1 MLKKSKDMNIVCLK
15 NVFRVRILLLISVL
29 FVTLG
34 MYGAVYDFT
43 PTDGGL
49 VVNLKQGDQILLS
62 TMVDDD
68 NDPATPPVEYFVCHY
83 PSYTGGYFN
92 YYNWDVDNE
101 APQGKGNIL
110 KLIPQAPDATEPASP
125 SIWTIDDPVPFKN
138 GGKTYPLDGIAY
150 TMWSSNPEGNPYTL
164 LTYPGTSHMYR
175 GNLTRKTDDNNI
187 CNAVFV
193 VPTNRSTVTTFD
205 PNKRLTALEGRT
217 DQDAQGRFNGEKGYG
232 FLGLPYREV
241 YWLDIP
247 RGNGNPVS
255 YRNASVI
262 GFNKKQLETIKYS
275 NNEAEALPGQA
286 LYAFGNKDKHHN
298 TPRTVFRLYV
308 LNDPLTSSCADSYFF
323 AYDEQD
329 CKQYNNDFS
338 KTPATYTTEKK
349 TYTID
354 RLVCMERLGETE
366 YYVSDYMFVP
376 IPDSTYYYVGYKNK
390 YCHTDQGDA
399 FNSQFKQIDTLKIH
413 YLGLKA
419 PRGAY
424 GQMIVDATQTGK
436 QNLGVEFQPGGYFLR
451 TNTGRNIRLIPNAD
465 YTVWTCEEMWHITA
479 EYAALTIKATMFTGS
494 EYDEHD
500 PGADIPD
507 WSVPVVGT
515 SVPVVGGG
523 SIIDRDGWARIHI
536 NSTEP
541 NGAIEFVPANPTRHI
556 HYDNNG
562 CAGDTIADQYP
573 MHDETSVTIREPR
586 LVKGFDFLGWT
597 TNADGTGTL
606 YTPGQVVEL
615 PAGTTTLYAKA
626 TYTGTIHVALS
637 FKKADGKRYFL
648 THPGTAAPRFS
659 RARYIK
665 DWTNAFQGMANADN
679 VDDNYINTF
688 KVLTNPDPCAECET
702 DEVVLD
708 PRREKRYGAV
718 DSLLFYENF
727 APADEEY
734 LGLYYTAPN
743 TVVGNNTWAGLF
755 KSTGTAGRNGWPDYT
770 VADVQNAKLS
780 STHYLHR
787 VDGKIT
793 RAERSNSS
801 APWIKYNAAE
811 NQFDGDASEE
821 NATVFQISRVRVADE
836 HYVVIPDITTEWT
849 DTITFGIHHDENIES
864 PVWSKLIGK
873 QLMAMMKLDDDTI
886 YFHPNLN
893 KIITDYTQLRLNA
906 NYRLEESFE
915 YIRDSRVESLGEVVS
930 AEDKPTMNDKLEKNY
945 FGRLVTSGLN
955 TPVDVIYNGEYI
967 DVIDT
972 IRITLRTLGPVKI
985 KEYYGRWKEGA
996 PGLHIRPDGS
1006 RYRDIIVRTKTV
1018 HHGAVETKLVLTP
1031 EYPVFNFNPLAGDS
1045 KRLTFT
1051 LAKVLSRQL
1060 LDTDGNVLGEEILNA
1075 VDVTPSLKL
1084 APGHCTFTSGSS
1096 SAYFSVNA
1104 EQTINDHVTLVT
1116 KSDNSEGINY
1126 DTLVINST
1134 ATVEGVSYPVTGRIP
1149 LMQSTLA
1156 DSELIWSVV
1165 AGGERYFIMAGS
1177 GGLIFRQYELKGSTL
1192 YKKEDGKTQLVKGAA
1207 DAANSDTKYITP
1219 WEYTYV
1225 DQAAQQLTLR
1235 TDDPV
1240 NMDFIINGS
1249 SLPDVA
1255 STGAAT
1261 LTYEY
1266 VNTFVND
1273 NANFEEQV
1281 KLKYGL
1287 KWLKFSVTADVPSLT
1302 LTDNEEEASVFSWA
1316 YLQREY
1322 NLLNNGTY
1330 PEHDELVFG
1339 YNSTAGAS
1347 VQTRY
1352 KAYRIYSMLLNNT
1365 LTYCGREDEND
1376 IADLISAGNDWKT
1389 NYAINLIS
1397 DSRFSAGAS
1406 NLGISTNAGSLTTTV
1421 TPSDDSP
1428 MNIQYGGKYVNIVD
1442 TLDVQISLQHDA
1454 PDYRFADK
1462 WSSFTSVDDAHLKI
1476 PLVRKTYH
1484 AVAYDSLICAVEND
1498 EYSYAFP
1505 PEVTGGV
1512 NDTHTFTLT
1521 TDHRIGT
1528 NILDVENQVVA
1539 FDTDTEDEHT
1549 GLMDFTD
1556 IDKAEIRLVE
1566 ENGNTPDWCE
1576 ISALGSNT
1584 ITVRCKGNG
1593 IRSPRSATLYIAYTM
1608 EVKGRWRFINFRIQ
1622 VNQLSRFQHAGN
1634 QNLIHSKGASGA
1646 DLKDG
1651 VQQVHENRNI
1661 LYYYNPHV
1669 NNPQSTDQ
1677 RVELPIRERNFY
1689 GWWRWYSLQPGEE
1702 DSDIPAEK
1710 WQTAPTNTGKWN
1722 FPFRIIG
1729 GKVPRDPED
1738 PESDSILVT
1747 QGRYTVFH
1755 VPSQDY
1761 NARKDPPSKA
1771 PMVYPPTNKDT
1782 VTYAVDLSVYYDNL
1796 PLSMK
1801 NINQVDIDKLDTM
1814 QNIIEPTLSLREI
1827 YELHPWTEMAERME
1841 GYKSPEGATFPLA
1854 GERYLED
1861 HVMMAPIGN
1870 RLLLKTDYRYSYE
1883 NIKKTGHSESLLG
1896 YYMRDDNWSS
1906 MSNTPDGE
1914 GISRQDTMIWCGGW
1928 DADCAWYTY
1937 NPKTQTYDTC
1947 AYTITEANDFLSVP
1961 AKTSITAGKDADTV
1975 IYCLRARSKSSPTEA
1990 PDPDE
1995 PDDGLYWFNI
2005 CRYTVIYH
2013 RTEKFG
2019 PKLENASG
2027 KAIIPNDTIER
2038 RYEVLARLNFDY
2050 NEPGRAYTVY
2060 PHPLP
2065 WADASYG
2072 FAYPKTASLPDN
2084 RPHNKGGLENL
2095 ANMGEYNLI
2104 NRIPSFG
2111 NFWHKM
2117 EQHGGAEKG
2126 YMIFCDG
2133 MSSAGQ
2139 VAALH
2144 LDTTLC
2150 EGQKMYF
2157 SGFVGNPGNETG
2169 KTCPNFTFAVQGS
2182 LDGVVWED
2190 ITSYMTGDLAQSNK
2204 WYQIYFPIE
2213 QNKEYTHFR
2222 VRVYNMAANDD
2233 GNDFIID
2240 DMCIFATK
2248 RPLELYQAQTACKNE
2263 NDNDSITHIVIR
2275 TDYQGFNE
2283 EDYSGGEMYYTVQ
2296 DISKTNDTT
2305 FLKLEDGY
2313 DNEVIKHAVAPS
2325 TKDTIYGVINL
2336 PDRHYTPAEG
2346 NDSIF
2351 PNLQEL
2357 VDKFE
2362 RTFNEYE
2369 EDPSKP
2375 VFRKGYVFEHLDDS
2389 IRPVFYVIH
2398 TAKMSAHDTY
2408 IVHMAK
2414 SYKELLGGRCA
2425 MTAKAKVKNRMILT
2439 LNGDEMPEKE
2449 VQNMC
2454 ANTLY
2459 DVSLH
2464 VKGTLLLD
2472 SVAPIEVTGSC
2483 YNDWLLYGDTAE
2495 ASSRTRY
2502 GYTYDDIVK
2511 VMKILRASDLDY
2523 IDDNPNRFAHSL
2535 AVVNP
2540 VVMKSVQQDLQID
2553 ITNDVHPYTILS
2565 HLVNAGL
2572 LTLYQENM
2580 TVVTPVNDSVK
2591 YTIFPIPGTGSEVMQ
2606 DLNID
2611 VCPTPVHIAL
2621 KSSLG
2626 QGVPMIIGGLNRSEE
2641 ESQYPIVVL
2650 ADAEHA
2656 NSSLAI
2662 PIDSLMMRPGTDAP
2676 KVALKQITFLETNDP
2691 EFHKGVDNILL
2702 APDRSWYLGESVTGD
2717 ENAGYYRN
2725 GNDTLVVVPASGA
2738 NYQMREGYNYTF
2750 GIEMMTYNGESGW
2763 GGLGECPVG
2772 TVPFVVSVV
2781 PGYLRWD
2788 PLTADNRWN
2797 NPDNWIGINSS
2808 NTALVHENARFAP
2821 LSSTYVVIPPM
2832 TDGRPYPVL
2841 PDAISSGDSIQQVGF
2856 EYNKC
2861 HSIRFLPGGA
2871 LSQQQRLEYD
2881 SVIADLSAPHDKW
2894 ALRSAPIEG
2903 LLSGDIFMSNADLSE
2918 ETSPWAVGPF
2928 DAAGRNYSTG
2938 NASFWLSLYSRDA
2951 IHQNHTA
2958 TVDTIETEAA
2968 TWSKVTNALSLE
2980 LQPAQG
2986 WAVYT
2991 RTRTNGDAAVRL
3003 PKSDDTYY
3011 YYTKYGDKV
3020 WDLYEPG
3027 LRAKRAESAG
3037 GADKVGKMAFYPGK
3051 AATGRDYTLSNGV
3064 AATSFVF
3071 GNPTLG
3077 YIDIWGFISDNSGV
3091 LENEIGYM
3099 NASGNYLTITK
3110 DALEE
3115 ADAISSL
3122 TRYLPPMHAIV
3133 LTKEGD
3139 AATSLEVTL
3148 NTNRIVTD
3156 ASQITRPLPAPAP
3169 RKSQIT
3175 NDHGSADRQKSQI
3188 SKGIMTVTAVNPAS
3202 KRCTSRLLLGQ
3213 GFNEAIIRG
3222 EDATLTTINIDNYTA
3237 TSAPATPFNI
3247 YAVEGNSGLSID
3259 LRDVIVNVPISFYN
3273 SDLPFEPIS
3282 YLWFTGVNNIDGD
3295 LVLYDALLDIE
3306 RPILDGIC
3314 LEIETPETSHQT
3326 RYFIR
3331 RRGFNPN
3338 GQGNQDD
3345 PIATGVGDV
3354 NANNT
3359 NVMKLIKGGHVLILR
3374 DGHVYTMFGQKVR

>member
-1 MLKKSKDMNIVCLK
+1 MNIVCLK
-15 NVFRVRILLLISVL
+15 MKEFKVRILLLISVV

-62 TMVDDD
+62 TWVDENGNGVEDD
-68 NDPATPPVEYFVCHY
+68 GEEYFVCHY
-83 PSYTGGYFN
+83 PSHTGGYFG
-92 YYNWDVDNE
+92 YTNWDSD
-101 APQGKGNIL
+101 KGNFL
-110 KLIPQAPDATEPASP
+110 KLIPQAADATEPASP
-125 SIWTIDDPVPFKN
+125 SIWTIDDPVTFLYSGKN
-138 GGKTYPLDGIAY
+138 YPLDGIAY
-150 TMWSSNPEGNPYTL
+150 TMLSTNPGGDSYTL
-164 LTYPGTSHMYR
+164 LTSS
-175 GNLTRKTDDNNI
+175 GNSYKYQGDLTREANNANI

-193 VPTNRSTVTTFD
+193 VPTNRSTVTSFD
-205 PNKRLTALEGRT
+205 PNKTLGR
-217 DQDAQGRFNGEKGYG
+217 DDADAQGRFNGEKGYG

-247 RGNGNPVS
+247 RGNAPVS
-255 YRNASVI
+255 YINASVV
-262 GFNKKQLETIKYS
+262 GFNKTLSTIQYS
-275 NNEAEALPGQA
+275 NKEASARPGQA
-286 LYAFGNKDKHHN
+286 LYAFGNKDKHHA
-298 TPRTVFRLYV
+298 TPRTIFRLYV
-308 LNDPLTSSCADSYFF
+308 LNDPLTSTCADSYYF

-329 CKQYNNDFS
+329 FVKYNKNFNT
-338 KTPATYTTEKK
+338 TPATYTTPKK
-349 TYTID
+349 IYTID

-366 YYVSDYMFVP
+366 YYVSDYMNVP
-376 IPDSTYYYVGYKNK
+376 MSDSTYYYVGYKNK

-424 GQMIVDATQTGK
+424 GQMMVDTTQTGK

-451 TNTGRNIRLIPNAD
+451 TNTGRNIQLRPSDD
-465 YTVWTCEEMWHITA
+465 YRTWTCEEMWHITA

-494 EYDEHD
+494 EYDEQD
-500 PGADIPD
+500 EGADIPG
-507 WSVPVVGT
+507 WSVMVRGT
-515 SVPVVGGG
+515 DVPVVGGR
-523 SIIDRDGWARIHI
+523 SIIDCDGWARIHI
-536 NSTEP
+536 DDDSP
-541 NGAIEFVPANPTRHI
+541 NGAIEFVPANPDRHI
-556 HYDNNG
+556 HYNNNG
-562 CAGDTIADQYP
+562 CEGDTIADQYP
-573 MHDETSVTIREPR
+573 MYGETSVTIRDAR

-606 YTPGQVVEL
+606 YSPGDVVTL

-637 FKKADGKRYFL
+637 FMKEDGKRYFL

-659 RARYIK
+659 RARSIAE
-665 DWTNAFQGMANADN
+665 WTDAYQGMANADN
-679 VDDNYINTF
+679 VDNRYINTF
-688 KVLTNPDPCAECET
+688 KVLAHPSPCAECAA

-708 PRREKRYGAV
+708 PRREMRFGAV

-727 APADEEY
+727 APEGEEY

-743 TVVGNNTWAGLF
+743 TVIGNNTWAGLF
-755 KSTGTAGRNGWPDYT
+755 KSTATGGRNGWPDYT

-787 VDGKIT
+787 VADVLT
-793 RAERSNSS
+793 REERSNSD
-801 APWIKYNAAE
+801 APWIKYNAAD
-811 NQFDGDASEE
+811 NQFDGDASEA

-836 HYVVIPDITTEWT
+836 HYVVIPDTTTEWT
-849 DTITFGIHHDENIES
+849 DTITFGIHNGENIES

-873 QLMAMMKLDDDTI
+873 QLMAMMKLDDDI
-886 YFHPNLN
+886 VYFHPNPN
-893 KIITDYTQLRLNA
+893 KIITEYTQLRLNA

-915 YIRDSRVESLGEVVS
+915 YIHDARVESLGEVVS
-930 AEDKPTMNDKLEKNY
+930 AEDKPTMNDRLDKNY

-967 DVIDT
+967 DIIDT
-972 IRITLRTLGPVKI
+972 IRITLSTLGPVKI

-1031 EYPVFNFNPLAGDS
+1031 EYPIYNFNPLANAS
-1045 KRLTFT
+1045 KQLNFT

-1060 LDTDGNVLGEEILNA
+1060 LDTDGNVLGEEILDSE
-1075 VDVTPSLKL
+1075 DVTSSLRL
-1084 APGHCTFTSGSS
+1084 GPGACSFTSGTPP
-1096 SAYFSVNA
+1096 AYFNVSND
-1104 EQTINDHVTLVT
+1104 QTTTDHAVLIT
-1116 KSDNSEGINY
+1116 KADNSQGINY

-1134 ATVEGVSYPVTGRIP
+1134 ATVEDVAYPVTGRIP

-1165 AGGERYFIMAGS
+1165 ADGKRYFIMAGS
-1177 GGLIFRQYELKGSTL
+1177 GGLIFRQYELKGTTL
-1192 YKKEDGKTQLVKGAA
+1192 YKKEDGKTQLVRGSK

-1219 WEYTYV
+1219 WKYTYV
-1225 DQAAQQLTLR
+1225 DQAARQLTLR
-1235 TDDPV
+1235 TDEPV
-1240 NMDFIINGS
+1240 SMDFIINGS

-1281 KLKYGL
+1281 KLKYGQN
-1287 KWLKFSVTADVPSLT
+1287 KWLKFAVTADVPSLT
-1302 LTDNEEEASVFSWA
+1302 LTENEAEASTFSWA

-1339 YNSTAGAS
+1339 YNTTSAAS

-1406 NLGISTNAGSLTTTV
+1406 GLSKTTNSGNLITTV
-1421 TPSDDSP
+1421 TPAGDSP
-1428 MNIQYGGKYVNIVD
+1428 TDIQYGGKYVNIVD
-1442 TLDVQISLQHDA
+1442 TLDVQISLQNDA

-1484 AVAYDSLICAVEND
+1484 ELPYDSLICAVEND
-1498 EYSYAFP
+1498 EYNYAFP
-1505 PEVTGGV
+1505 PEVTEDV

-1521 TDHRIGT
+1521 TDHRTGT

-1539 FDTDTEDEHT
+1539 FDTDTEDDHT
-1549 GLMDFTD
+1549 DLMDFTD

-1576 ISALGSNT
+1576 ISGLGPNT

-1622 VNQLSRFQHAGN
+1622 VNQLSRFQYAGN
-1634 QNLIHSKGASGA
+1634 QNLVHSKGASGA

-1651 VQQVHENRNI
+1651 VQQVHENKTI
-1661 LYYYNPHV
+1661 LYYYNPS
-1669 NNPQSTDQ
+1669 NTAQSTDQ

-1702 DSDIPAEK
+1702 DTDIPAAR

-1722 FPFRIIG
+1722 FAFRTIG
-1729 GKVPRDPED
+1729 DSVWVDENDHSKGKK
-1738 PESDSILVT
+1738 LVT

-1761 NARKDPPSKA
+1761 NMRKDPPSKA
-1771 PMVYPPTNKDT
+1771 PMLYPPQNKA
-1782 VTYAVDLSVYYDNL
+1782 VETYAVDLSVYYDNL

-1801 NINQVDIDKLDTM
+1801 DVNQVDTAKLDTM

-1841 GYKSPEGATFPLA
+1841 GYKYALDAAYEGQ
-1854 GERYLED
+1854 RYLED
-1861 HVMMAPIGN
+1861 HVMMAPLGN
-1870 RLLLKTDYRYSYE
+1870 RLLLKTDHRYSYD

-1896 YYMRDDNWSS
+1896 YYMRDDNWDSFDA
-1906 MSNTPDGE
+1906 TAK
-1914 GISRQDTMIWCGGW
+1914 DTMIWCGGW
-1928 DADCAWYTY
+1928 DAPCQWYTY
-1937 NPKTQTYDTC
+1937 NPKTQTYDSC
-1947 AYTITEANDFLSVP
+1947 KYTVTEANDFLDVP
-1961 AKTSITAGKDADTV
+1961 KKTSITAGQESDTV
-1975 IYCLRARSKSSPTEA
+1975 IYCLRAQSVKSTNVGTASEA
-1990 PDPDE
+1990 NNPGD
-1995 PDDGLYWFNI
+1995 YWFNI
-2005 CRYTVIYH
+2005 CRYTIIYH
-2013 RTEKFG
+2013 RPDKYG
-2019 PKLENASG
+2019 PKLENAG
-2027 KAIIPNDTIER
+2027 KAILTNDEIEQNF
-2038 RYEVLARLNFDY
+2038 EILERLNFDY
-2050 NEPGRAYTVY
+2050 NQPGTEYTVY

-2072 FAYPKTASLPDN
+2072 FAYPRTASLPDN
-2084 RPHNKGGLENL
+2084 RPHNKNGLENL

-2111 NFWHKM
+2111 QYWHKM
-2117 EQHGGAEKG
+2117 EQHGGAGNG

-2139 VAALH
+2139 VAALE

-2157 SGFVGNPGNETG
+2157 SGFVGNPGSQSGN
-2169 KTCPNFTFAVQGS
+2169 KSCPNFTFAVQGS

-2213 QNKEYTHFR
+2213 MNKEYTNFR

-2248 RPLELYQAQTACKNE
+2248 PPLMVYQANTACKNE
-2263 NDNDSITHIVIR
+2263 NENDSLTHIVLR
-2275 TDYQGFNE
+2275 VDYQGFTEEVYSLGNE
-2283 EDYSGGEMYYTVQ
+2283 FYTVQ

-2313 DNEVIKHAVAPS
+2313 DNEVTRPAIAPS
-2325 TKDTIYGVINL
+2325 TKDTVYGMINL
-2336 PDRHYTPAEG
+2336 PNRHYTPAEG

-2357 VDKFE
+2357 VDRFE
-2362 RTFNEYE
+2362 RTFEAHK
-2369 EDPSKP
+2369 DDSSKP

-2398 TAKMSAHDTY
+2398 TAKMAADNTY
-2408 IVHMAK
+2408 IIHMAGA
-2414 SYKELLGGRCA
+2414 YNQLLSSQCA
-2425 MTAKAKVKNRMILT
+2425 LTRKLKVKNRMVLT
-2439 LNGDEMPEKE
+2439 LNGDEMPEKR

-2483 YNDWLLYGDTAE
+2483 YNDWLLHGDTTKAT
-2495 ASSRTRY
+2495 SKTTY
-2502 GYTYDDIVK
+2502 GYDYEDIAQ
-2511 VMKILRASDLDY
+2511 VMRILRA
-2523 IDDNPNRFAHSL
+2523 DDSYGVTNANQFAHSL
-2535 AVVNP
+2535 AVVDP

-2565 HLVNAGL
+2565 HLVNSGF

-2580 TVVTPVNDSVK
+2580 TVVTPVDDSIK
-2591 YTIFPIPGTGSEVMQ
+2591 YTIFPIPGTGSEIMQ
-2606 DLNID
+2606 DLNVD

-2626 QGVPMIIGGLNRSEE
+2626 QGVPLIIGGLHRSEE

-2650 ADAEHA
+2650 ADAQHA
-2656 NSSLAI
+2656 NSELAI

-2676 KVALKQITFLETNDP
+2676 NVALKQITFLETNDP

-2702 APDRSWYLGESVTGD
+2702 VPDRSWYLGESVTGD
-2717 ENAGYYRN
+2717 ENTGYYRN
-2725 GNDTLVVVPASGA
+2725 GNDTLVVVSGSAS

-2750 GIEMMTYNGESGW
+2750 GIEMMTYTGAAGW
-2763 GGLGECPVG
+2763 AGLDECPVG

-2808 NTALVHENARFAP
+2808 NTALVHEDARFAP

-2841 PDAISSGDSIQQVGF
+2841 PDAIPYEDSIQQVGF

-2894 ALRSAPIEG
+2894 ALRSAPLEG
-2903 LLSGDIFMSNADLSE
+2903 LLSGDIFMSNADLSG
-2918 ETSPWAVGPF
+2918 ETSPWKVGPF
-2928 DAAGRNYSTG
+2928 DAAGRNYNTG

-2951 IHQNHTA
+2951 IHQNNGTTID
-2958 TVDTIETEAA
+2958 TVKTEAA
-2968 TWSKVTNALSLE
+2968 EWSKVTNALSLE

-2991 RTRTNGDAAVRL
+2991 RTKSGNAAAVRL

-3011 YYTKYGDKV
+3011 YYTKSGEKV
-3020 WDLYEPG
+3020 WDLYEPD
-3027 LRAKRAESAG
+3027 LRAKREKSAG

-3051 AATGRDYTLSNGV
+3051 AVTNQSYTLSNGT

-3077 YIDIWGFISDNSGV
+3077 YIDIWGFIADNTSL

-3099 NASGNYLTITK
+3099 ASDGIYTTITGASLTEP
-3110 DALEE
+3110 DT
-3115 ADAISSL
+3115 ISSL
-3122 TRYLPPMHAIV
+3122 SRYLPPMHAIV
-3133 LTKEGD
+3133 LTKKGD
-3139 AATSLEVTL
+3139 AAKSLEVTI
-3148 NTNRIVTD
+3148 NTNRIVTE
-3156 ASQITRPLPAPAP
+3156 ASHIVRTPSPAP
-3169 RKSQIT
+3169 RKSQT
-3175 NDHGSADRQKSQI
+3175 ANDKSPI
-3188 SKGIMTVTAVNPAS
+3188 SKGIMTVTATNPAS
-3202 KRCTSRLLLGQ
+3202 PRCISRLLLGQ
-3213 GFNEAIIRG
+3213 GFNDEIVRG
-3222 EDATLTTINIDNYTA
+3222 EDAMLTTINIDNYTA

-3247 YAVEGNSGLSID
+3247 YAVEGTNGLSID
-3259 LRDVIVNVPISFYN
+3259 LRSKIINVPLSFYM
-3273 SDLPFEPIS
+3273 SELPFEPNT
-3282 YLWFTGVNNIDGD
+3282 YLWFTGVNNIDGK
-3295 LVLYDALLDIE
+3295 LVLYDALTDTE
-3306 RPILDGIC
+3306 QPILDGIC
-3314 LEIETPETSHQT
+3314 LTVETPEVSHQT

-3331 RRGFNPN
+3331 RPGFNPG
-3338 GQGNQDD
+3338 GQGDED
-3345 PIATGVGDV
+3345 PVATGLM
-3354 NANNT
+3354 NTEMNNM
-3359 NVMKLIKGGHVLILR
+3359 NVIKIIKDGNVLILR
-3374 DGHVYTMFGQKVR
+3374 DGHVYTLFGQKIR

>member
-1 MLKKSKDMNIVCLK
+1 MNIVCLK
-15 NVFRVRILLLISVL
+15 NLCKVRILLLISVL

-34 MYGAVYDFT
+34 MYGAPVYDFT

-49 VVNLKQGDQILLS
+49 VVNLKPGDQILLS
-62 TMVDDD
+62 TMV
-68 NDPATPPVEYFVCHY
+68 NGEEYFVCHY
-83 PSYTGGYFN
+83 PGYTGGYFS
-92 YYNWDVDNE
+92 YTNWDGE
-101 APQGKGNIL
+101 KGNFL
-110 KLIPQAPDATEPASP
+110 KLIPQAAGATEPASP
-125 SIWTIDDPVPFKN
+125 SIWTIDEPVPFRHSN
-138 GGKTYPLDGIAY
+138 TGELYPMDGIAY
-150 TMWSSNPEGNPYTL
+150 TMWSTNPGGDSYTL
-164 LTYPGTSHMYR
+164 LTSS
-175 GNLTRKTDDNNI
+175 GNSYKYQGDLTRERDNKNI
-187 CNAVFV
+187 CNAAFV
-193 VPTNRSTVTTFD
+193 VPTNRSSVTSFD
-205 PNKRLTALEGRT
+205 PNRTLTTKEGRT

-247 RGNGNPVS
+247 RGNGPYS
-255 YRNASVI
+255 YINASLV
-262 GFNKKQLETIKYS
+262 GFNKTLSEITYS
-275 NNEAEALPGQA
+275 NGDGKAKPGQA

-298 TPRTVFRLYV
+298 TPRTIFRLYV
-308 LNDPLTSSCADSYFF
+308 LNDPLTSTCADSYFF

-329 CKQYNNDFS
+329 YKQYNKNFAV
-338 KTPATYTTEKK
+338 TPATYTTKKK

-354 RLVCMERLGETE
+354 RLVCMERLGDTK
-366 YYVSDYMFVP
+366 YYVSDWMNVP
-376 IPDSTYYYVGYKNK
+376 ESDSSYYYVGYQNK
-390 YCHTDQGDA
+390 YCHTDRGDA
-399 FNSQFKQIDTLKIH
+399 FNSQFKNIDTLKIQH
-413 YLGLKA
+413 LGKPA
-419 PRGAY
+419 PRGAF
-424 GQMIVDATQTGK
+424 GRMIVDTTQTGK

-451 TNTGRNIRLIPNAD
+451 TNTGRNIRLIPSAD
-465 YTVWTCEEMWHITA
+465 GTTWTCEEMWHITA

-500 PGADIPD
+500 PGADIPG
-507 WSVPVVGT
+507 WSVMVRGT
-515 SVPVVGGG
+515 DVPVVGGR
-523 SIIDRDGWARIHI
+523 SIIDCDGWARIHI
-536 NSTEP
+536 DDDSP
-541 NGAIEFVPANPTRHI
+541 NGAIEFVPSNPDRHI
-556 HYDNNG
+556 HYNNNG

-615 PAGTTTLYAKA
+615 PEGTTTLYAKA

-665 DWTNAFQGMANADN
+665 DWTDAYQGMANAEN
-679 VDDNYINTF
+679 VDDKYINTF
-688 KVLTNPDPCAECET
+688 KVLTHPNPCAECEPN
-702 DEVVLD
+702 EVVLD
-708 PRREKRYGAV
+708 PRREMRYGAV

-727 APADEEY
+727 APEDEEY

-743 TVVGNNTWAGLF
+743 TILANNTWAGLF
-755 KSTGTAGRNGWPDYT
+755 KSTGTSGRNGWPDYT

-780 STHYLHR
+780 STHYLGR
-787 VDGKIT
+787 DGGGNIT
-793 RAERSNSS
+793 RYPRSNSD
-801 APWIKYNAAE
+801 APWIKYNAAD
-811 NQFDGDASEE
+811 NQFDGDASEA

-836 HYVVIPDITTEWT
+836 HYVVIPDTTTEWT

-873 QLMAMMKLDDDTI
+873 QLMAMMKLDDDTV

-906 NYRLEESFE
+906 NYRLEETFE
-915 YIRDSRVESLGEVVS
+915 YIRDSLVESLGEAVS
-930 AEDKPTMNDKLEKNY
+930 AENKPTMNDRLEKNY

-967 DVIDT
+967 DIIDT

-1031 EYPVFNFNPLAGDS
+1031 EYPIYNFNPLANAS
-1045 KRLTFT
+1045 KQLNFT

-1060 LDTDGNVLGEEILNA
+1060 LDTDGNVLGEEILDSE
-1075 VDVTPSLKL
+1075 DVTSSLRL
-1084 APGHCTFTSGSS
+1084 GPGACSFTSGTP
-1096 SAYFSVNA
+1096 SAYFNVSND
-1104 EQTINDHVTLVT
+1104 QTTTDHAVLIT
-1116 KSDNSEGINY
+1116 KGDNSQGINY
-1126 DTLVINST
+1126 DTLVINSN
-1134 ATVEGVSYPVTGRIP
+1134 ATVGGVSYPVTGRIP
-1149 LMQSTLA
+1149 LMQTTLA
-1156 DSELIWSVV
+1156 DAELIWSVV

-1177 GGLIFRQYELKGSTL
+1177 GGLIFRQFELKGNTL
-1192 YKKEDGKTQLVKGAA
+1192 YKKEDGKTQLVKGSK

-1225 DQAAQQLTLR
+1225 DQAAKQLTLR
-1235 TDDPV
+1235 TDEPV
-1240 NMDFIINGS
+1240 SMDFIINGS

-1261 LTYEY
+1261 LTYEF

-1287 KWLKFSVTADVPSLT
+1287 NKWLKFSVTADVPSLT
-1302 LTDNEEEASVFSWA
+1302 LTDNEAEASTFSWA

-1322 NLLNNGTY
+1322 NLLNNGAY
-1330 PEHDELVFG
+1330 PDHDELVFG
-1339 YNSTAGAS
+1339 YNSTSGAS

-1406 NLGISTNAGSLTTTV
+1406 GLTRSTNAGNLITTV
-1421 TPSDDSP
+1421 TPAGDSP
-1428 MNIQYGGKYVNIVD
+1428 TDIQYGGKYVNIVD
-1442 TLDVQISLQHDA
+1442 TLDVQISLQNDA

-1484 AVAYDSLICAVEND
+1484 ELPYDSLICAVEND
-1498 EYSYAFP
+1498 EYNYAFP
-1505 PEVTGGV
+1505 PEVTKDV
-1512 NDTHTFTLT
+1512 NDIHTFTLT
-1521 TDHRIGT
+1521 TDHRTGT

-1539 FDTDTEDEHT
+1539 FDTDTEDDHT
-1549 GLMDFTD
+1549 DLMDFTD

-1576 ISALGSNT
+1576 ISALGPHS

-1622 VNQLSRFQHAGN
+1622 VNQLSRFQYAGN
-1634 QNLIHSKGASGA
+1634 QNLVHSKGASGA

-1651 VQQVHENRNI
+1651 VQQVHENKTI
-1661 LYYYNPHV
+1661 LYYYNPS
-1669 NNPQSTDQ
+1669 NTAKSTDQ

-1702 DSDIPAEK
+1702 DTDIPAAR
-1710 WQTAPTNTGKWN
+1710 WQTAPTNNGKWN

-1729 GKVPRDPED
+1729 DSVPVDPEN
-1738 PESDSILVT
+1738 PSSGKKLVT

-1771 PMVYPPTNKDT
+1771 PMLYPPQNKA
-1782 VTYAVDLSVYYDNL
+1782 VETYAVDLSVYYDNL

-1814 QNIIEPTLSLREI
+1814 QNIIEPTLSLREV

-1841 GYKSPEGATFPLA
+1841 GYKYALDAAYEGQ
-1854 GERYLED
+1854 RYLED
-1861 HVMMAPIGN
+1861 HVVMAPTGN
-1870 RLLLKTDYRYSYE
+1870 RLLLKTEQRYSYD
-1883 NIKKTGHSESLLG
+1883 NVKKGQHSESLLG
-1896 YYMRDDNWSS
+1896 YYMKDDNWAS
-1906 MSNTPDGE
+1906 MSSNPDPIT
-1914 GISRQDTMIWCGGW
+1914 GITRQDTMIWCVGW
-1928 DADCAWYTY
+1928 DAECKWYTY
-1937 NPKTQTYDTC
+1937 DPKTKTYTLC
-1947 AYTITEANDFLSVP
+1947 THTVTEANDFLDVP
-1961 AKTSITAGKDADTV
+1961 AHGSLSAGQVADTV
-1975 IYCLRARSKSSPTEA
+1975 IYCLRARSITSPA
-1990 PDPDE
+1990 AGPDPAK
-1995 PDDGLYWFNI
+1995 PVLGAYWFNI
-2005 CRYTVIYH
+2005 CRYTIIYH
-2013 RTEKFG
+2013 RPDKYG

-2027 KAIIPNDTIER
+2027 KAILTNDEIEQNF
-2038 RYEVLARLNFDY
+2038 EVLERLNFDY
-2050 NEPGRAYTVY
+2050 NQPGKDYTVY

-2072 FAYPKTASLPDN
+2072 FAYPRTAALPDN
-2084 RPHNKGGLENL
+2084 RPHNKGGLTNL

-2111 NFWHKM
+2111 TYWHKM
-2117 EQHGGAEKG
+2117 EQHGSAENG

-2139 VAALH
+2139 VAAIE

-2157 SGFVGNPGNETG
+2157 SGFVGNPGNESG
-2169 KTCPNFTFAVQGS
+2169 KTCPNFTFSVQGS
-2182 LDGVVWED
+2182 ENGRVWED
-2190 ITSYMTGDLAQSNK
+2190 ITSYMTGDLPQSNK

-2213 QNKEYTHFR
+2213 QNKEYTKFR

-2248 RPLELYQAQTACKNE
+2248 PPLMVYQANTTCKNE
-2263 NDNDSITHIVIR
+2263 NENDSLTHIVLR
-2275 TDYQGFNE
+2275 VDYQGFTEEIYTLGNE
-2283 EDYSGGEMYYTVQ
+2283 FYTVQ

-2313 DNEVIKHAVAPS
+2313 DNEVIKPTTSSSA
-2325 TKDTIYGVINL
+2325 KDTIYGMINL
-2336 PDRHYTPAEG
+2336 PNRHYTPAEG

-2351 PNLQEL
+2351 PNLQDL
-2357 VDKFE
+2357 VNKFE

-2369 EDPSKP
+2369 ENPLKP

-2398 TAKMSAHDTY
+2398 SAKMAADNTY
-2408 IVHMAK
+2408 IIHMAGA
-2414 SYKELLGGRCA
+2414 YNQLLSSQCA
-2425 MTAKAKVKNRMILT
+2425 LTRKLKVKNRMVLT
-2439 LNGDEMPEKE
+2439 LNGDEMPEKTVE
-2449 VQNMC
+2449 EMC

-2523 IDDNPNRFAHSL
+2523 IDENPNQFAHSL
-2535 AVVNP
+2535 AVVDP
-2540 VVMKSVQQDLQID
+2540 GIMKDVQTEMQIE

-2565 HLVNAGL
+2565 HLVNSGF

-2591 YTIFPIPGTGSEVMQ
+2591 YTIFPIPGTGSEVMT
-2606 DLNID
+2606 DLNVE

-2626 QGVPMIIGGLNRSEE
+2626 QGVPLIIGGLNRSEE

-2650 ADAEHA
+2650 VDAEHA
-2656 NSSLAI
+2656 NSELAI

-2676 KVALKQITFLETNDP
+2676 KVALKQITFMETNDP
-2691 EFHKGVDNILL
+2691 EFHKGVNNILL

-2725 GNDTLVVVPASGA
+2725 GNDTLVVEPASGA

-2763 GGLGECPVG
+2763 GGIDECPVG
-2772 TVPFVVSVV
+2772 TVPFTISVV

-2808 NTALVHENARFAP
+2808 NTALVHEDARFAP

-2841 PDAISSGDSIQQVGF
+2841 PATITSGDSIQQVGF

-2894 ALRSAPIEG
+2894 ALRSAPLEG

-2991 RTRTNGDAAVRL
+2991 RTRSNGDAAVRL
-3003 PKSDDTYY
+3003 PKNDDTYY

-3020 WDLYEPG
+3020 YDLYESG
-3027 LRAKRAESAG
+3027 LQKKREKIAG

-3051 AATGRDYTLSNGV
+3051 AATGRNYTLSNGV
-3064 AATSFVF
+3064 AASSFVF
-3071 GNPTLG
+3071 GNPTMG
-3077 YIDIWGFISDNSGV
+3077 YIDIWGFIADNTSL
-3091 LENEIGYM
+3091 LEDEIGYM

-3110 DALEE
+3110 SALEE

-3133 LTKEGD
+3133 LTKKGD

-3148 NTNRIVTD
+3148 NTNRIVTA
-3156 ASQITRPLPAPAP
+3156 ASQRVPVAAP
-3169 RKSQIT
+3169 RRL
-3175 NDHGSADRQKSQI
+3175 HGAALNSLNGEAIKLP
-3188 SKGIMTVTAVNPAS
+3188 KGIMTVTAVNPAS

-3247 YAVEGNSGLSID
+3247 YAVEGNNGLSID

-3273 SDLPFEPIS
+3273 SELPFEPIS
-3282 YLWFTGVNNIDGD
+3282 YLWFTGVNNINGE
-3295 LVLYDALLDIE
+3295 LVLYDALNDTE
-3306 RPILDGIC
+3306 RLILDGIRF
-3314 LEIETPETSHQT
+3314 EIETPEVSHQT

-3331 RRGFNPN
+3331 RKGFNPN

-3345 PIATGVGDV
+3345 PIATGWDDIR
-3354 NANNT
+3354 T
-3359 NVMKLIKGGHVLILR
+3359 NDMKALKLIKDGHVLIIR
-3374 DGHVYTMFGQKVR
+3374 DGHVYTMYGQQIR

>member
-1 MLKKSKDMNIVCLK
+1 MNKVCK
-15 NVFRVRILLLISVL
+15 NELRVRILLLISV
-29 FVTLG
+29 VMYSVG
-34 MYGAVYDFT
+34 MWGVGFT

-49 VVNLKQGDQILLS
+49 VVNLKQGDRILLS
-62 TMVDDD
+62 TWVDV
-68 NDPATPPVEYFVCHY
+68 NSNGVEDPGEEFFVCHY
-83 PSYTGGYFN
+83 PGYTTGSYFN
-92 YYNWDVDNE
+92 YYNWDDK
-101 APQGKGNIL
+101 GSGNIL
-110 KLIPQAPDATEPASP
+110 KLIPQDAGATEPASP
-125 SIWTIDDPVPFKN
+125 SIWSIDDPVPFKS
-138 GGKTYPLDGIAY
+138 GGKTYPIDGIAY
-150 TMWSSNPEGNPYTL
+150 TMWSTNPGGDSYTL
-164 LTYPGTSHMYR
+164 VCSPSSTFMYQ
-175 GNLTRKTDDNNI
+175 GYLTREADHANI
-187 CNAVFV
+187 CNAIFV
-193 VPTNRSTVTTFD
+193 VPTDRGDKVTSFD
-205 PNKRLTALEGRT
+205 PNNTMGRGT
-217 DQDAQGRFNGEKGYG
+217 KFNGEKGYG
-232 FLGLPYREV
+232 FLDMPYREV

-247 RGNGNPVS
+247 RGNAPLS
-255 YRNASVI
+255 YTNASVVS
-262 GFNKKQLETIKYS
+262 FNTTLSDYKYPTDKKQTAK
-275 NNEAEALPGQA
+275 PGQA
-286 LYAFGNKDKHHN
+286 MYAFADDKHKP
-298 TPRTVFRLYV
+298 TQRVIFRLYV
-308 LNDPLTSSCADSYFF
+308 LDEPVTSTCADSYYF

-329 CKQYNNDFS
+329 FVKYNKNFNDN
-338 KTPATYTTEKK
+338 KAGYTTEKK
-349 TYTID
+349 IYTID

-376 IPDSTYYYVGYKNK
+376 IPNSTYYYVGYKNK
-390 YCHTDQGDA
+390 YCHSSATGGTDA
-399 FNSQFKQIDTLKIH
+399 FDSQFKKIETLPIH
-413 YLGLKA
+413 YLGLPA

-424 GQMIVDATQTGK
+424 GQMMVDTTQTGK

-451 TNTGRNIRLIPNAD
+451 TNTGRNIQLRPSDD
-465 YTVWTCEEMWHITA
+465 YKTWTCEEMWHITA
-479 EYAALTIKATMFTGS
+479 EWAALSIKATMFTGS

-500 PGADIPD
+500 EGADIPD

-523 SIIDRDGWARIHI
+523 SIINRDGWARIHI
-536 NSTEP
+536 DSKDL
-541 NGAIEFVPANPTRHI
+541 NGHIEFVPANPTRHI

-573 MHDETSVTIREPR
+573 MHEEISVTIREPR

-659 RARYIK
+659 RARSIAE
-665 DWTNAFQGMANADN
+665 WTDAYQGMANADN
-679 VDDNYINTF
+679 VDNRYINTF
-688 KVLTNPDPCAECET
+688 KVRKEIYTNPFGLPQTWTLQNYD
-702 DEVVLD
+702 
-708 PRREKRYGAV
+708 
-718 DSLLFYENF
+718 FYENF
-727 APADEEY
+727 APEDEEY

-743 TVVGNNTWAGLF
+743 TVLANNSWAGLF
-755 KSTGTAGRNGWPDYT
+755 KSTGAGGRNGWPDYT

-787 VDGKIT
+787 VEGVIT
-793 RAERSNSS
+793 RAERSNHD
-801 APWIKYNAAE
+801 APWIKYNATD
-811 NQFDGDASEE
+811 NQFDGDASEA

-836 HYVVIPDITTEWT
+836 HYVVIPDTTTEWN
-849 DTITFGIHHDENIES
+849 DTITFGIHNDEHIES

-873 QLMAMMKLDDDTI
+873 QLMAMMKMDDDTI

-915 YIRDSRVESLGEVVS
+915 YIHDSRVESLGEVVS

-967 DVIDT
+967 DIVDT

-1031 EYPVFNFNPLAGDS
+1031 EYPVYNFNPLANAS
-1045 KRLTFT
+1045 KQLNFT

-1060 LDTDGNVLGEEILNA
+1060 LDTDGNVLGEEILDTE
-1075 VDVTPSLKL
+1075 DVTSSLRL
-1084 APGHCTFTSGSS
+1084 SPGACSFTSDSPSS
-1096 SAYFSVNA
+1096 SYFDVIN
-1104 EQTINDHVTLVT
+1104 EQTTTDHAVLIT
-1116 KSDNSEGINY
+1116 KKDNSQGVNH

-1134 ATVEGVSYPVTGRIP
+1134 ATVEGVVYPVTGRIP
-1149 LMQSTLA
+1149 LMQTTLA

-1165 AGGERYFIMAGS
+1165 ADGKRYFIMAGS
-1177 GGLIFRQYELKGSTL
+1177 GGLIFRQFELKGTTL
-1192 YKKEDGKTQLVKGAA
+1192 YKKEDGKTQLVKGSK

-1225 DQAAQQLTLR
+1225 DQAAQQLTLQAV
-1235 TDDPV
+1235 DPV
-1240 NMDFIINGS
+1240 NLDFVINGS

-1255 STGAAT
+1255 PTGAAT
-1261 LTYEY
+1261 LTYEN

-1287 KWLKFSVTADVPSLT
+1287 NKWLKFAVTAEVPSLT
-1302 LTDNEEEASVFSWA
+1302 LTENAEEASVFSWA

-1330 PEHDELVFG
+1330 PDHDELVFG

-1406 NLGISTNAGSLTTTV
+1406 HLGISTNAGTLTTTV

-1428 MNIQYGGKYVNIVD
+1428 TDIQYGGKYVNIVD
-1442 TLDVQISLQHDA
+1442 TLDVQISLQNDA

-1476 PLVRKTYH
+1476 PLIRKTYH
-1484 AVAYDSLICAVEND
+1484 ELPYDSLICAVEND
-1498 EYSYAFP
+1498 EYNYAFP
-1505 PEVTGGV
+1505 PEVTEDV

-1521 TDHRIGT
+1521 TDHRTGT
-1528 NILDVENQVVA
+1528 NILDVENRVVA
-1539 FDTDTEDEHT
+1539 FYTDTEDDHT
-1549 GLMDFTD
+1549 DLMDFTD

-1593 IRSPRSATLYIAYTM
+1593 IRSPRSASLYIAYTM
-1608 EVKGRWRFINFRIQ
+1608 EVKRRWRFINFRIQ
-1622 VNQLSRFQHAGN
+1622 VNQLSRFQYAGN
-1634 QNLIHSKGASGA
+1634 QNLVHSKGASGA

-1651 VQQVHENRNI
+1651 VQQVHENKTI
-1661 LYYYNPHV
+1661 LYYYNPS
-1669 NNPQSTDQ
+1669 NTAQSTDQ

-1702 DSDIPAEK
+1702 DTDIPAAR

-1722 FPFRIIG
+1722 FAFRTIG
-1729 GKVPRDPED
+1729 DSVWVDEGDHSKGKK
-1738 PESDSILVT
+1738 LVT

-1771 PMVYPPTNKDT
+1771 PMLYPPQNKA
-1782 VTYAVDLSVYYDNL
+1782 VETYAVDLSVYYDNL

-1841 GYKSPEGATFPLA
+1841 GYKYALDAAYEGQ
-1854 GERYLED
+1854 RYLED
-1861 HVMMAPIGN
+1861 HVMMAPLGN
-1870 RLLLKTDYRYSYE
+1870 RLLLKTDHRYSYD

-1896 YYMRDDNWSS
+1896 YYMRDDNWAS
-1906 MSNTPDGE
+1906 MSSEPDPE
-1914 GISRQDTMIWCGGW
+1914 TGISRQDTMIWCGGW
-1928 DADCAWYTY
+1928 DAKCAWYTY
-1937 NPKTQTYDTC
+1937 NPKTKTYDTC
-1947 AYTITEANDFLSVP
+1947 THTVTEANDFLDVP
-1961 AKTSITAGKDADTV
+1961 KKTSITAGQVADTV
-1975 IYCLRARSKSSPTEA
+1975 IYCLRAHSIASPEA
-1990 PDPDE
+1990 GPDPDE
-1995 PDDGLYWFNI
+1995 PELGAYWFNI
-2005 CRYTVIYH
+2005 CRYTIIYH
-2013 RTEKFG
+2013 RPDKYG
-2019 PKLENASG
+2019 PKLETSG
-2027 KAIIPNDTIER
+2027 KAILTNDEIEQNF
-2038 RYEVLARLNFDY
+2038 EVLERLNFDY
-2050 NEPGRAYTVY
+2050 NQPGKDYTVY

-2072 FAYPKTASLPDN
+2072 FAYPRTAALPDN
-2084 RPHNKGGLENL
+2084 RPHNKGGLTNL

-2111 NFWHKM
+2111 NYWHKM
-2117 EQHGGAEKG
+2117 EQHGGASNG

-2139 VAALH
+2139 VAALE

-2182 LDGVVWED
+2182 LDGSTWED

-2213 QNKEYTHFR
+2213 MNKEYTNFR

-2248 RPLELYQAQTACKNE
+2248 PPLKVYQANTACKNE
-2263 NDNDSITHIVIR
+2263 SDNDSLTHIVLR
-2275 TDYQGFNE
+2275 VDYQGFTEEVYSLGNE
-2283 EDYSGGEMYYTVQ
+2283 FYTVQ

-2313 DNEVIKHAVAPS
+2313 DNEVIKHAIAPS
-2325 TKDTIYGVINL
+2325 TKDTIYGMINL
-2336 PDRHYTPAEG
+2336 PNRHYTPAEG

-2351 PNLQEL
+2351 PNLQDL
-2357 VDKFE
+2357 VNRFE
-2362 RTFNEYE
+2362 TTFDAHEVHE
-2369 EDPSKP
+2369 KDPSKP
-2375 VFRKGYVFEHLDDS
+2375 DVAVFRKGYVFEHLDDS

-2398 TAKMSAHDTY
+2398 SAKMAADNTY
-2408 IVHMAK
+2408 IIHMAGA
-2414 SYKELLGGRCA
+2414 YNQLLSSQCA
-2425 MTAKAKVKNRMILT
+2425 LTSTLKVKNRMVLT
-2439 LNGDEMPEKE
+2439 LNGDEMPEKT

-2472 SVAPIEVTGSC
+2472 SIAPKEVTGSC
-2483 YNDWLLYGDTAE
+2483 YNDWLLHGDTTKATS
-2495 ASSRTRY
+2495 ATTY
-2502 GYTYDDIVK
+2502 GYDYEDIVR
-2511 VMKILRASDLDY
+2511 VMQILRASELNY
-2523 IDDNPNRFAHSL
+2523 IDDNPNQFAHSL
-2535 AVVNP
+2535 AVVDRAA
-2540 VVMKSVQQDLQID
+2540 MKDVQNDLHIE

-2565 HLVNAGL
+2565 HLVNSGF

-2580 TVVTPVNDSVK
+2580 TVVTPVDDSIK
-2591 YTIFPIPGTGSEVMQ
+2591 YTIFPIPGTGSEVMT
-2606 DLNID
+2606 DLNVE

-2626 QGVPMIIGGLNRSEE
+2626 QGVPLIIGGLHRSEE

-2650 ADAEHA
+2650 ADAQHA
-2656 NSSLAI
+2656 NSELAI

-2691 EFHKGVDNILL
+2691 DFHKGVDNILL
-2702 APDRSWYLGESVTGD
+2702 VPDRSWYLGESVTGD
-2717 ENAGYYRN
+2717 ENTGYYRN
-2725 GNDTLVVVPASGA
+2725 GNDTLVVVSGSAS

-2763 GGLGECPVG
+2763 GGIGECPVG

-2788 PLTADNRWN
+2788 PLTSDNRWN

-2808 NTALVHENARFAP
+2808 NTALVHEDARFAP

-2841 PDAISSGDSIQQVGF
+2841 PDVIPYEDSIQQVGF
-2856 EYNKC
+2856 QYNKC
-2861 HSIRFLPGGA
+2861 KSIRFLPGAA

-2881 SVIADLSAPHDKW
+2881 SVIADLSMPNQKW
-2894 ALRSAPIEG
+2894 ALRTSPVEG
-2903 LLSGDIFMSNADLSE
+2903 LLSGDLYMSNADLSG

-2928 DAAGRNYSTG
+2928 DANGRTYKTG
-2938 NASFWLSLYSRDA
+2938 NATFWLSLYSREVKQIRMTMEED
-2951 IHQNHTA
+2951 TA
-2958 TVDTIETEAA
+2958 FTSAA
-2968 TWSKVTNALSLE
+2968 DWSAVTNAMNMHLK
-2980 LQPAQG
+2980 PGQG
-2986 WAVYT
+2986 WAVYS
-2991 RTRTNGDAAVRL
+2991 RTNSGHANVRL
-3003 PKSDDTYY
+3003 PKNDDTYFY
-3011 YYTKYGDKV
+3011 YDSYGNKV
-3020 WDLYEPG
+3020 TDRYEPH
-3027 LRAKRAESAG
+3027 LREERAKVKDPSNP
-3037 GADKVGKMAFYPGK
+3037 DPSTVGKMAFYPGK
-3051 AATGRDYTLSNGV
+3051 AATSKDYTLTNETAS
-3064 AATSFVF
+3064 TSFIF
-3071 GNPTLG
+3071 GNPTMG
-3077 YIDIWGFISDNSGV
+3077 YIDILGFLADNAEDLKG
-3091 LENEIGYM
+3091 EFRYI
-3099 NASGNYLTITK
+3099 
-3110 DALEE
+3110 DAEGIWRPVTVS
-3115 ADAISSL
+3115 AISESDVITSL
-3122 TRYLPPMHAIV
+3122 SRYLPPMHAIE
-3133 LTKEGD
+3133 LKLKDEKP
-3139 AATSLEVTL
+3139 AATDLTVTL
-3148 NTNRIVTD
+3148 NTNRIVTA
-3156 ASQITRPLPAPAP
+3156 ASQRVAVPDPAPSR
-3169 RKSQIT
+3169 RKSQT
-3175 NDHGSADRQKSQI
+3175 ADDKSQLN
-3188 SKGIMTVTAVNPAS
+3188 KGIMTVTAVNPAS
-3202 KRCTSRLLLGQ
+3202 PRCTSRLLLGQ
-3213 GFNEAIIRG
+3213 GFNEAVLPG
-3222 EDATLTTINIDNYTA
+3222 EDAVLTTVNIDNFSMTN
-3237 TSAPATPFNI
+3237 APATPFNI
-3247 YAVEGNSGLSID
+3247 YALEGNSGLSID
-3259 LRDVIVNVPISFYN
+3259 LRDEIVNVPISFYN
-3273 SDLPFEPIS
+3273 SDLPFEPNS

-3314 LEIETPETSHQT
+3314 LEIETPETSHIK
-3326 RYFIR
+3326 RYYIR
-3331 RRGFNPN
+3331 RPGYVP
-3338 GQGNQDD
+3338 GQTDEN
-3345 PIATGVGDV
+3345 PIATGF
-3354 NANNT
+3354 T
-3359 NVMKLIKGGHVLILR
+3359 NLDGKTTSAVKFIKNGHVFILR
-3374 DGHVYTMFGQKVR
+3374 DGHVYSIYGQKIR

>member
-1 MLKKSKDMNIVCLK
+1 MNIVCFNMK
-15 NVFRVRILLLISVL
+15 EFKVRILLLISVVL
-29 FVTLG
+29 VTLG
-34 MYGAVYDFT
+34 MYGAAVYDFT

-49 VVNLKQGDQILLS
+49 VVNLKPGDQILLS
-62 TMVDDD
+62 TMV
-68 NDPATPPVEYFVCHY
+68 NGEEYFVCHY
-83 PSYTGGYFN
+83 PGYTGGYFS
-92 YYNWDVDNE
+92 YTNWDGE
-101 APQGKGNIL
+101 KGNFL
-110 KLIPQAPDATEPASP
+110 KLIPQAAGATEPASP
-125 SIWTIDDPVPFKN
+125 SIWTIDDPVTFLN
-138 GGKTYPLDGIAY
+138 GGKNYTIDGIAY
-150 TMWSSNPEGNPYTL
+150 TMWSTNPNGDSYTL
-164 LTYPGTSHMYR
+164 LTSS
-175 GNLTRKTDDNNI
+175 GNSFRYQGDLTREANNANI
-187 CNAVFV
+187 CNAIFV
-193 VPTNRSTVTTFD
+193 VPTNRSTVTSFD
-205 PNKRLTALEGRT
+205 PNRTLGRA
-217 DQDAQGRFNGEKGYG
+217 DADAQGRFNGEKGYG

-247 RGNGNPVS
+247 RGNGPVS
-255 YRNASVI
+255 YTNASLV
-262 GFNKKQLETIKYS
+262 GFNKTLSTIQYS
-275 NNEAEALPGQA
+275 NKEASARPGQA
-286 LYAFGNKDKHHN
+286 LYAFGNKEKHHA

-308 LNDPLTSSCADSYFF
+308 LNDPLTSTCADSYYF

-329 CKQYNNDFS
+329 FVQYNKDFS
-338 KTPATYTTEKK
+338 KTPATYTTKKK

-354 RLVCMERLGETE
+354 RLVCMERLGETK
-366 YYVSDYMFVP
+366 YYVSDYMNVP
-376 IPDSTYYYVGYKNK
+376 MSDSTYYYVGYKNL

-399 FNSQFKQIDTLKIH
+399 FNSQFKQIDSLKIH
-413 YLGLKA
+413 YLGLPA

-424 GQMIVDATQTGK
+424 GQMIVDTTQTDK

-451 TNTGRNIRLIPNAD
+451 TNTGRNIRLVPSDD
-465 YTVWTCEEMWHITA
+465 YKTWTCEEMWHITA

-494 EYDEHD
+494 EYDEQD
-500 PGADIPD
+500 EGADIPG
-507 WSVPVVGT
+507 WSVMVRGT
-515 SVPVVGGG
+515 DVPVVGGR
-523 SIIDRDGWARIHI
+523 SIIDCDGWARIHI
-536 NSTEP
+536 DDDSP
-541 NGAIEFVPANPTRHI
+541 NGAIEFVPANPDRHI

-562 CAGDTIADQYP
+562 CTGDTIADQYP
-573 MHDETSVTIREPR
+573 MHGETSVTIREPR

-606 YTPGQVVEL
+606 YSPGQVVEL

-637 FKKADGKRYFL
+637 FLKEGKRYFL

-659 RARYIK
+659 RARSIAE
-665 DWTNAFQGMANADN
+665 WTDAYQGMANADN
-679 VDDNYINTF
+679 VDNRYINTF
-688 KVLTNPDPCAECET
+688 KVLTHPSPCVECAA

-708 PRREKRYGAV
+708 PRREMRFGAV
-718 DSLLFYENF
+718 DSLLFYEHF
-727 APADEEY
+727 APGEEEY

-755 KSTGTAGRNGWPDYT
+755 KSTATGGRNGWPDYT

-787 VDGKIT
+787 VDGNIT

-801 APWIKYNAAE
+801 APWIKYNAAD
-811 NQFDGDASEE
+811 NQFDGDASEA

-836 HYVVIPDITTEWT
+836 HYVVIPDTTTEWT

-873 QLMAMMKLDDDTI
+873 QLMAMMKLDDDTV
-886 YFHPNLN
+886 YFHPNLD

-915 YIRDSRVESLGEVVS
+915 YIHDSRVESLGEAVS
-930 AEDKPTMNDKLEKNY
+930 AEDKPTMNDRLEKSY

-967 DVIDT
+967 DIIDT

-1031 EYPVFNFNPLAGDS
+1031 EYPVYNFNPLGGAS
-1045 KRLTFT
+1045 KQLNFT
-1051 LAKVLSRQL
+1051 LAKVISRQL
-1060 LDTDGNVLGEEILNA
+1060 LDTDGNVLGEEVLDSE
-1075 VDVTPSLKL
+1075 DVTSSLRL
-1084 APGHCTFTSGSS
+1084 GPGACTFTSGTP
-1096 SAYFSVNA
+1096 SAYFNVSN
-1104 EQTINDHVTLVT
+1104 ETTTDHAVLIT
-1116 KSDNSEGINY
+1116 KSDNSQGINY

-1165 AGGERYFIMAGS
+1165 AGGKRYFIMAGS
-1177 GGLIFRQYELKGSTL
+1177 GGLIFRQYELKGNTL
-1192 YKKEDGKTQLVKGAA
+1192 YKKEDGKTQLVKGALN
-1207 DAANSDTKYITP
+1207 AANSDTKYITP
-1219 WEYTYV
+1219 WEYDYV
-1225 DQAAQQLTLR
+1225 DQANHQLTLR
-1235 TDDPV
+1235 AVDPV
-1240 NMDFIINGS
+1240 NLDFIINGS

-1255 STGAAT
+1255 PTGAAT

-1287 KWLKFSVTADVPSLT
+1287 DKWLKFSVTADVPSLT
-1302 LTDNEEEASVFSWA
+1302 LTENAEEASVFSWA

-1330 PEHDELVFG
+1330 PNHDELVFD
-1339 YNSTAGAS
+1339 YNNMSSAS

-1389 NYAINLIS
+1389 NYSIDLIS

-1406 NLGISTNAGSLTTTV
+1406 GLTRSTNAGSLTTTV
-1421 TPSDDSP
+1421 TPSGASP

-1442 TLDVQISLQHDA
+1442 TLDVQISLQNDA

-1476 PLVRKTYH
+1476 PLIRQTYH

-1498 EYSYAFP
+1498 EHSYAFP
-1505 PEVTGGV
+1505 PEVTEDV

-1521 TDHRIGT
+1521 TDHRTGT

-1539 FDTDTEDEHT
+1539 FDTDKEHT
-1549 GLMDFTD
+1549 HTDLMDFTD

-1576 ISALGSNT
+1576 ISGLGPNT

-1593 IRSPRSATLYIAYTM
+1593 IRSPRSASLYIAYTM
-1608 EVKGRWRFINFRIQ
+1608 EVEGRWRFINFRIQ
-1622 VNQLSRFQHAGN
+1622 VNQLSRFQYAGN
-1634 QNLIHSKGASGA
+1634 QNLVHSKGASGA

-1651 VQQVHENRNI
+1651 VQQVHENKTI
-1661 LYYYNPHV
+1661 LYYYNPS
-1669 NNPQSTDQ
+1669 NTAQSTDQ

-1702 DSDIPAEK
+1702 DTDIPAAR

-1729 GKVPRDPED
+1729 DSVWVDEGDHSKGKK
-1738 PESDSILVT
+1738 LVT

-1761 NARKDPPSKA
+1761 GARKDPPSKA
-1771 PMVYPPTNKDT
+1771 PMLYPPQNKA
-1782 VTYAVDLSVYYDNL
+1782 VETYAVDLSVYYDNL

-1841 GYKSPEGATFPLA
+1841 GYKYALDAAYEGQ
-1854 GERYLED
+1854 RYLED
-1861 HVMMAPIGN
+1861 HVMMAPTGN
-1870 RLLLKTDYRYSYE
+1870 RLLLKTDHRYSYD
-1883 NIKKTGHSESLLG
+1883 NIKKGGHSESLLG
-1896 YYMRDDNWSS
+1896 YYMRDDNWAS
-1906 MSNTPDGE
+1906 MSPEPDPE
-1914 GISRQDTMIWCGGW
+1914 TGISRQDTMIWCGGW
-1928 DADCAWYTY
+1928 DAECKWYTY
-1937 NPKTQTYDTC
+1937 DPKTKTYTEC
-1947 AYTITEANDFLSVP
+1947 THKVTEANDFLDVP
-1961 AKTSITAGKDADTV
+1961 KKTSITAGKDADTV
-1975 IYCLRARSKSSPTEA
+1975 IYCLRAHSIASPA
-1990 PDPDE
+1990 AGPDPDE
-1995 PDDGLYWFNI
+1995 PELGAYWFNI
-2005 CRYTVIYH
+2005 CRYTIIYH
-2013 RTEKFG
+2013 RPDKYG
-2019 PKLENASG
+2019 PKLENAG
-2027 KAIIPNDTIER
+2027 KAILTNDEIEQNF
-2038 RYEVLARLNFDY
+2038 EVLERLNFDY
-2050 NEPGRAYTVY
+2050 NQPGTEYTVY

-2065 WADASYG
+2065 WTDASYG
-2072 FAYPKTASLPDN
+2072 FAYPRTAALPDN
-2084 RPHNKGGLENL
+2084 RPHNKGGLTNL

-2111 NFWHKM
+2111 TYWHKM
-2117 EQHGGAEKG
+2117 EQHGGAGNG

-2139 VAALH
+2139 VAALE

-2213 QNKEYTHFR
+2213 MNKEYTNFR

-2248 RPLELYQAQTACKNE
+2248 PPLMVYQANTTCKNE
-2263 NDNDSITHIVIR
+2263 NENDSLTHIVLR
-2275 TDYQGFNE
+2275 VDYQGFTEEVYSLGNE
-2283 EDYSGGEMYYTVQ
+2283 FYTVQ

-2313 DNEVIKHAVAPS
+2313 DNEVTRPAIAPS
-2325 TKDTIYGVINL
+2325 TKDTIYGMINL
-2336 PDRHYTPAEG
+2336 PNRHYTPAEG

-2357 VDKFE
+2357 VDRFE
-2362 RTFNEYE
+2362 QTFEAHE
-2369 EDPSKP
+2369 AHEKDPSKPDVP

-2398 TAKMSAHDTY
+2398 SAKMAADNTY
-2408 IVHMAK
+2408 IIHMAGA
-2414 SYKELLGGRCA
+2414 YNQLLSSQCA
-2425 MTAKAKVKNRMILT
+2425 LTRTLKVKNRMVLT
-2439 LNGDEMPEKE
+2439 LNGDEMPEKR

-2459 DVSLH
+2459 NVSLH

-2472 SVAPIEVTGSC
+2472 NVAPIEVTGSC
-2483 YNDWLLYGDTAE
+2483 YNDWLLHGDTTKAT
-2495 ASSRTRY
+2495 SKTTY
-2502 GYTYDDIVK
+2502 GYDYEDIAQ
-2511 VMKILRASDLDY
+2511 VMRILRA
-2523 IDDNPNRFAHSL
+2523 DDSYGVTNANQFAHSL
-2535 AVVNP
+2535 AVVDP
-2540 VVMKSVQQDLQID
+2540 VAMKSVQQELQID

-2565 HLVNAGL
+2565 HLVNSGF

-2580 TVVTPVNDSVK
+2580 TVVTPVDDSIK

-2606 DLNID
+2606 DLNVD

-2626 QGVPMIIGGLNRSEE
+2626 QGVPLIIGGLHRSEE

-2656 NSSLAI
+2656 NSELAI
-2662 PIDSLMMRPGTDAP
+2662 PIDSLMMRPGTEAP

-2717 ENAGYYRN
+2717 ENSGYYRN
-2725 GNDTLVVVPASGA
+2725 GNDTLVVVSGSAS

-2763 GGLGECPVG
+2763 AGLGECPVG
-2772 TVPFVVSVV
+2772 TIPFVVSVV

-2808 NTALVHENARFAP
+2808 NTALVHEDARFAP

-2841 PDAISSGDSIQQVGF
+2841 PDAIPYEDSIQQVGF

-2894 ALRSAPIEG
+2894 ALRSAPLEG
-2903 LLSGDIFMSNADLSE
+2903 LLSGDIFMSNADLSG
-2918 ETSPWAVGPF
+2918 ETSPWKVGPF
-2928 DAAGRNYSTG
+2928 DAAGRNYNTG

-2951 IHQNHTA
+2951 IHQNNGT
-2958 TVDTIETEAA
+2958 TVDTVKTEAA
-2968 TWSKVTNALSLE
+2968 EWSKVTNALSLE

-2991 RTRTNGDAAVRL
+2991 RTKSGNAAAVRL

-3011 YYTKYGDKV
+3011 YYTKSGEKV
-3020 WDLYEPG
+3020 DDLYEPY
-3027 LRAKRAESAG
+3027 LRAKREKSAG

-3051 AATGRDYTLSNGV
+3051 AVTNQSYTLSNGT

-3077 YIDIWGFISDNSGV
+3077 YIDIWGFIADNTSL

-3099 NASGNYLTITK
+3099 AADGTYTTITGASLTEP
-3110 DALEE
+3110 DT
-3115 ADAISSL
+3115 ISSL
-3122 TRYLPPMHAIV
+3122 SRYLPPMHAIV
-3133 LTKEGD
+3133 LTKKGD
-3139 AATSLEVTL
+3139 AATSLNVTL
-3148 NTNRIVTD
+3148 NTNRIVTHH
-3156 ASQITRPLPAPAP
+3156 SQIVRPLPAPAP
-3169 RKSQIT
+3169 AMRKSQT
-3175 NDHGSADRQKSQI
+3175 ASDKSPI
-3188 SKGIMTVTAVNPAS
+3188 SKGIMTVTATNPAS
-3202 KRCTSRLLLGQ
+3202 PRCISRLLLGQ
-3213 GFNEAIIRG
+3213 GFNDAIVRG
-3222 EDATLTTINIDNYTA
+3222 EDAMLTTINIDNYTA

-3247 YAVEGNSGLSID
+3247 YAVEGTNGLSID
-3259 LRDVIVNVPISFYN
+3259 LRSKIINVPLSFYM
-3273 SDLPFEPIS
+3273 SELPFEPNT
-3282 YLWFTGVNNIDGD
+3282 YLWFTGVNNIDGK
-3295 LVLYDALLDIE
+3295 LVLYDALTDTE
-3306 RPILDGIC
+3306 QPILDGIC
-3314 LEIETPETSHQT
+3314 LTVETPEVSHQT

-3331 RRGFNPN
+3331 RPGFNP
-3338 GQGNQDD
+3338 GGLGDED
-3345 PIATGVGDV
+3345 PVATGLM
-3354 NANNT
+3354 NTEMNNM
-3359 NVMKLIKGGHVLILR
+3359 NVIKIIKDGNVLILR
-3374 DGHVYTMFGQKVR
+3374 DGHVYTLFGQKIR